1 MREKMTGLTVL
12 RLPAGAAFAMVFAL
26 AVGIPA
32 ALGTLASPAAAET
45 REVELSLYR
54 VSSQATH
61 RLLDTERAAFAAL
74 AGSDRF
80 QRVTALPPSD
90 LAIVP
95 GATPGANDGLTRIA
109 LRELGEEDAKAAA
122 EASGARGEVLTN
134 LLTTDFGGVADL
146 DQIMHVEVGQR
157 DAQWRCLT
165 EALYFEARGESLLG
179 QIAVAEVILNRV
191 KTEGYPDTVC
201 GVVRQGEE
209 NPKGCQFSFM
219 CDGKAEDIR
228 NKKKFEEL
236 GKIAWVMLQGK
247 PRTVTGNATH
257 YHATSVMPR
266 WARKLEP
273 TARIGD
279 HIFYR

>member
-1 MREKMTGLTVL
+1 MTGLTVL
-12 RLPAGAAFAMVFAL
+12 RLPSRGAFALLIAMAAGLPAAVGAL
-26 AVGIPA
+26 AG
-32 ALGTLASPAAAET
+32 PAAAET
-45 REVELSLYR
+45 REWDDVRPHWSAARPAPGLR
-54 VSSQATH
+54 
-61 RLLDTERAAFAAL
+61 DDERAAFAAL
-74 AGSDRF
+74 TGSDRLN
-80 QRVTALPPSD
+80 RAAILPRAEM
-90 LAIVP
+90 AIVP
-95 GATPGANDGLTRIA
+95 GAAPGANEGRTRTVLRA
-109 LRELGEEDAKAAA
+109 LGAEDARAAA
-122 EASGARGEVLTN
+122 EASGAQGDVLAS
-134 LLTTDFGGVADL
+134 LMATDFGGATDL
-146 DQIMHVEVGQR
+146 KQILNIEIGER

-191 KTEGYPDTVC
+191 RTEGYPDSVC

-209 NPKGCQFSFM
+209 TPNGCQFSFM
-219 CDGKAEDIR
+219 CDGKAEEIR
-228 NKKKFEEL
+228 NREKFEEL

-273 TARIGD
+273 TTRIGA